1 MVSISNDGGYEEVM
15 ELDEVDPIQIYYY
28 NLALEQLKKS
38 LAMNLDANGVD
49 LGGSQNIDLSEGPGR

>member
-28 NLALEQLKKS
+28 KLALEQLKKS

>member
-49 LGGSQNIDLSEGPGR
+49 LGGSQNIDLSDGPGR